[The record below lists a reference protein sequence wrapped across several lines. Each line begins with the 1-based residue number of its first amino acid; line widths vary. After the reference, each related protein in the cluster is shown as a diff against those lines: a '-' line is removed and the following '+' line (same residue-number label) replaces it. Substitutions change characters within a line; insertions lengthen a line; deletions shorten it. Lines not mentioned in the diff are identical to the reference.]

1 MRRTSSEESVGGAA
15 AVACDANTVVGTTW
29 LSSRARRSGL
39 RGVGSAWP
47 VERANSVHSP
57 NTCCAHGPA
66 RQAPQQGAR
75 RVAAVD
81 QRARAAQRG
90 A

>member
-1 MRRTSSEESVGGAA
+1 MMRRTSSEESVGGAA

-57 NTCCAHGPA
+57 NTCCAQGPA
-66 RQAPQQGAR
+66 RQAPQ
-75 RVAAVD
+75 RVHVMR
-81 QRARAAQRG
+81 QLWISGRAAQRG